1 MLKQLLIGSA
11 VFASLLAD
19 SVTAEA
25 RPKVSLLQDQ
35 VQEAPSTTL
44 VPDGSITSP
53 KSDNATTT
61 PTVNDSMTNPNSD
74 SSTTNPA
81 PNVTVP
87 NLDFNDSIN
96 SYNRTNFN
104 TTVCEFIPPSRP
116 TGGATRQRLEA
127 LRQCN

>member
-1 MLKQLLIGSA
+1 MVKQLLIGSA

-25 RPKVSLLQDQ
+25 RPKESLLQDQ

-61 PTVNDSMTNPNSD
+61 PTVNDSMT
-74 SSTTNPA
+74 
-81 PNVTVP
+81 
-87 NLDFNDSIN
+87 
-96 SYNRTNFN
+96 
-104 TTVCEFIPPSRP
+104 
-116 TGGATRQRLEA
+116 
-127 LRQCN
+127 